1 MLITLNSIKET
12 DHELNPRG
20 ENYFYDQFDAT
31 EDTSE
36 NGNKNIESATEPSLK
51 ITYETPK
58 NWAAIHEADREAK
71 KERLRRRNDP
81 DFDDP
86 GNFHIVKSMDLLK
99 TSKILQIDNRFYKR
113 LL

>member
-86 GNFHIVKSMDLLK
+86 GNFQNLKSMILL
-99 TSKILQIDNRFYKR
+99 
-113 LL
+113 